1 MERPIHDLAELFAQL
16 GLPNDEASMRAFIEQ
31 HAPLPADVAL
41 ADAPWWT
48 PAQARFLH
56 DAKCEDADWAEVVDQ
71 LDAAL
76 RR

>member
-1 MERPIHDLAELFAQL
+1 MESPVHRFSELFRQL
-16 GLPNDEASMRAFIEQ
+16 GLPDDERAIATFLET
-31 HAPLPADVAL
+31 HRLPAGVAL
-41 ADAPWWT
+41 AQAEWWT

-56 DAKCEDADWAEVVDQ
+56 EAVCEDADWAQVVEQ